1 MGINAEYM
9 GTLHTV
15 RYRQPQTY
23 QVYQKDHNG
32 LLTHI
37 GSPGGCLPHGP
48 LLRLLLRR
56 LPRLRLRS
64 GRRLRWIRWIRF
76 GLVGSWTWLRISRP
90 WSWLWLRIG
99 RLWTRTRCRH
109 CPSYWHRPCRSG
121 NWNWQSLLIQI
132 TTRSIFLI
140 SDCICLL

>member
-1 MGINAEYM
+1 M

-23 QVYQKDHNG
+23 HLPERSQWPPHSHW
-32 LLTHI
+32 LSWWLPASWP
-37 GSPGGCLPHGP
+37 SPPPTSSEVTQATATVWPEASVDTVDTVWACGELALGTDIPV
-48 LLRLLLRR
+48 
-56 LPRLRLRS
+56 
-64 GRRLRWIRWIRF
+64 
-76 GLVGSWTWLRISRP
+76 LVLAMV
-90 WSWLWLRIG
+90 RIG

-132 TTRSIFLI
+132 TTRSI
-140 SDCICLL
+140 S

>member
-1 MGINAEYM
+1 M

-37 GSPGGCLPHGP
+37 GSPGGCLPHGSPPPTSSEVTEATATVWPEASVDTAMECPVWACGELDLATDIPALVLAMATDWAAMDSDSVSALPQLLASP
-48 LLRLLLRR
+48 LSVWELELAKLTKSNHH
-56 LPRLRLRS
+56 PQ
-64 GRRLRWIRWIRF
+64 
-76 GLVGSWTWLRISRP
+76 
-90 WSWLWLRIG
+90 
-99 RLWTRTRCRH
+99 H
-109 CPSYWHRPCRSG
+109 
-121 NWNWQSLLIQI
+121 
-132 TTRSIFLI
+132 FLI